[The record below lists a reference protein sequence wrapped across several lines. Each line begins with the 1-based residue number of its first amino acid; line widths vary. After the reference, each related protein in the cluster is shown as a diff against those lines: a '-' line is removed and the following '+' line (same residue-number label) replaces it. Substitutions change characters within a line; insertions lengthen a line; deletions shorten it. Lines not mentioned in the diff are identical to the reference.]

1 MQREIILFEIM
12 SELNSSDYL
21 CDIHNDWDQASREC
35 GPDDH
40 LYSIGDVVIN
50 AAQKRAH
57 ALGYHFTDKELKIY
71 FGFGTEV
78 STESTVGNHI
88 LEEDDD
94 DLPF

>member
-21 CDIHNDWDQASREC
+21 CDVHNDWDQARREC

-40 LYSIGDVVIN
+40 LYSIDDMVIN

-57 ALGYHFTDKELKIY
+57 VLGYHFTDKELEIY
-71 FGFGTEV
+71 FGTEV
-78 STESTVGNHI
+78 STESTVGI

-94 DLPF
+94 LPF